1 MKDILIIVAF
11 LAVCASPV
19 LLAVLILKIPFVVR
33 ILRAKI
39 NTELRTYVG
48 IVSVII
54 VLPFV
59 LLVLPMVIGPHITTF
74 FPKSRWAY
82 AMQYNT
88 ETQYVVIDPQPHDC
102 EFFKAPIG
110 NKYCHFD
117 RTVSTQTG
125 DASVYNKTLVYV
137 SWDKVPD

>member
-19 LLAVLILKIPFVVR
+19 LLAVLILKLPIVA
-33 ILRAKI
+33 LMRAKV
-39 NTELRTYVG
+39 NTEVRTYLG
-48 IVSVII
+48 IVGVIV

-59 LLVLPMVIGPHITTF
+59 LLMVIGPHITTF
-74 FPKSRWAY
+74 FPESRWAY
-82 AMQYNT
+82 ALQYDT
-88 ETQYVVIDPQPHDC
+88 ETQYVVIDPQSHDC

-110 NKYCHFD
+110 NKYCHFN
-117 RTVSTQTG
+117 RTVTTKTG
-125 DASVYNKTLVYV
+125 DGSVNNKTVVYV